1 MLSLLR
7 GLIHIGGNAKFT
19 PQRPSNAS
27 VPSRNHPL
35 PTETDLPMNTPD
47 IARQAA
53 ISAGNVLS
61 EYFNSGVV
69 MRTKSAS
76 VDLVSDAD
84 INAERAIAEIIR
96 NAFPDHS
103 ILGEEENSD
112 SADAEHLWIIDPLD
126 GTTNFAHGIPH
137 WAVSI
142 AYYHNGKAETAVVF
156 NPIRNDWYTASRG
169 KGAFLNERPISVCTA
184 ETLNEAVVATGFYYD
199 RGADMEATLASMNR
213 LLRQQIHGIRRF
225 GAASLDLA
233 MTAAGQFSAYFEY
246 QLGLW
251 DFAAGRLLV
260 EEAGGHV
267 TTCDG
272 SDLPMQKSSLLAS
285 NTKLHSQVLKEIQ
298 KPN

>member
-1 MLSLLR
+1 M
-7 GLIHIGGNAKFT
+7 A
-19 PQRPSNAS
+19 
-27 VPSRNHPL
+27 
-35 PTETDLPMNTPD
+35 
-47 IARQAA
+47 
-53 ISAGNVLS
+53 AGNVLT
-61 EYFNSGVV
+61 EYFNNGVV

-84 INAERAIAEIIR
+84 INAERAVAEVIR

-126 GTTNFAHGIPH
+126 GTTNFAHGIPQF
-137 WAVSI
+137 AVSI
-142 AYYHNGKAETAVVF
+142 AYYHKGVAETAVVF
-156 NPIRNDWYTASRG
+156 NPVYEDWYTASKG
-169 KGAFLNERPISVCTA
+169 QGAFLNGKQLSVCSA
-184 ETLNEAVVATGFYYD
+184 KHLNESVIATGFYYD

-213 LLRQQIHGIRRF
+213 LLRKQIHGIRRF

-260 EEAGGHV
+260 EEAGGKV
-267 TTCDG
+267 TTCTG
-272 SDLPMQKSSLLAS
+272 EALPMQKTSLLAAS
-285 NTKLHSQVLKEIQ
+285 PALYDQVLSEVRI
-298 KPN
+298 P